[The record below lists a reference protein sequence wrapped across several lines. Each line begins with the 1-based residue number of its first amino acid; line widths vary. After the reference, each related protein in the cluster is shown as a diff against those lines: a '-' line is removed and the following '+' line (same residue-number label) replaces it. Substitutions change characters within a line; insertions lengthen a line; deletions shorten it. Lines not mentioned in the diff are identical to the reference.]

1 MVEVHARRALEKL
14 LAVDNKWEKE
24 ITSPKRSFGVKS
36 TGSATAASIV
46 ILNCWT
52 SAEDP
57 WGKTSPQVM
66 EANPCRIISTALEAP
81 TAQPVVNRPQISR
94 SASQS
99 SLKMFSGG
107 SLLAGGKAA
116 KAFEERH
123 EAIERTSSK
132 RIGNRLPIE

>member
-1 MVEVHARRALEKL
+1 MVEVQARRALEKL

-52 SAEDP
+52 SAVDP

-99 SLKMFSGG
+99 SLKNVLRRVFVGQW
-107 SLLAGGKAA
+107 
-116 KAFEERH
+116 
-123 EAIERTSSK
+123 
-132 RIGNRLPIE
+132 